1 MVDKRATTAGTCI
14 SLEGITPPT
23 ITTPTGHGDLQI
35 ENATGGTVLD
45 QTMYAYI
52 SHGPDGYGAFP
63 AQGSTVGGRI
73 NSGSTDTDEMT
84 NAGVG
89 AGFVYNTTNWTNV
102 RVQKDATTTFDD
114 IVWYRPDIKNT
125 CCLGAD
131 LHPDRLPH

>member
-1 MVDKRATTAGTCI
+1 
-14 SLEGITPPT
+14 
-23 ITTPTGHGDLQI
+23 
-35 ENATGGTVLD
+35 
-45 QTMYAYI
+45 MYAYI

-89 AGFVYNTTNWTNV
+89 AGFIYNTTNWTNV

-125 CCLGAD
+125 CCLGAICIRWPASASTACWPIIM
-131 LHPDRLPH
+131 HGGITGN